1 MKDALGAVQSALV
14 IGGGSDIALAT
25 VRKLVD
31 GRCRTV
37 VLAGRDVE
45 GMEAKAKELRGR
57 EESPDVDVVY
67 FDAHDV
73 GSHERFVDEV
83 FERHPDLDMVLVAF
97 GVLGD
102 QQEAERRPQEALQIV
117 NTNYV
122 GAVSVMIPIA
132 NHLRDQGHG
141 TLVVMSSVAGE
152 RARRSNFVYGS
163 SKAGLDT
170 FSQGLADSLVGS
182 GANVLVVRPGFVH
195 SKMTDGLKPA
205 PMSTTPDAVAETII
219 DGVASGA
226 TTVWVPST
234 MRWFMS
240 VLRHLPRPVFRR
252 LPI

>member
-141 TLVVMSSVAGE
+141 TLVVMSS
-152 RARRSNFVYGS
+152 
-163 SKAGLDT
+163 
-170 FSQGLADSLVGS
+170 
-182 GANVLVVRPGFVH
+182 
-195 SKMTDGLKPA
+195 
-205 PMSTTPDAVAETII
+205 
-219 DGVASGA
+219 
-226 TTVWVPST
+226 
-234 MRWFMS
+234 
-240 VLRHLPRPVFRR
+240 
-252 LPI
+252 